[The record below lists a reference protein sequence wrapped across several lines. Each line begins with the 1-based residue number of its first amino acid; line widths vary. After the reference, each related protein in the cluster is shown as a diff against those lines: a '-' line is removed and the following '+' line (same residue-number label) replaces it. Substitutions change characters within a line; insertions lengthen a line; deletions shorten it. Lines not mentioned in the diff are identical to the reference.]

1 MKIGLIAYST
11 STGLGYQTEEF
22 FMNMEPFKT
31 LLCDISQYNL
41 IETHHDRFP
50 GARICKGFPTERHM
64 QWLTDGIDILF
75 VAETPLNYRLFELAK
90 EKGVKIVQQ
99 PNYEF
104 FDYFNKP
111 ELPKPDLLGLPTLW
125 NRDKFVGFNYCHLP
139 VPVNRNKFQ
148 RRRIKKVK
156 TFIHIVGRPTYE
168 DRNGTIEFL
177 EAVKQFGGEYKFVIY
192 YQTPTDK
199 KAIENFAPVW
209 EKMIYAKLHHDVEFF
224 ADIPDNRWLYV
235 LGDVLVLPRKYGGLC
250 LPVQEALSCGLPVI
264 MTDVEPNYYLLP
276 KEWLCDAELVG
287 NFKFHAP
294 VDVFQANVDSLVDK
308 MKKMADVEFYEE
320 ARYKAENI
328 ARALDWK
335 VLKDYYFSVF
345 NDVASS
351 NTLN

>member
-1 MKIGLIAYST
+1 MKIGMMAFSS

-64 QWLTDGIDILF
+64 QWLIDGIDVLF

-90 EKGVKIVQQ
+90 EKGVKIIQQ

-111 ELPKPDLLGLPTLW
+111 HLPKPDLLGLPTLW

-168 DRNGTIEFL
+168 DRNGTLEFL
-177 EAVKQFGGEYKFVIY
+177 EAVDRFGGEFKFVIY
-192 YQTPTDK
+192 YQTPKDK

-209 EKMIYAKLHHDVEFF
+209 EKMIYAKLNHDVELI

-250 LPVQEALSCGLPVI
+250 LPCQEALSCGLPVI
-264 MTDVEPNYYLLP
+264 MTDIEPNYYLLP

-294 VDVFQANVDSLVDK
+294 VDVYRANVDNLVDK
-308 MKKMADVEFYEE
+308 MQSMTDAEFYQE

-328 ARALDWK
+328 AQALDWK
-335 VLKDYYFSVF
+335 NLRKYYLDVF
-345 NDVASS
+345 NDVTSIS
-351 NTLN
+351 TDN